1 MLETVYQ
8 LVIVKGPKLGRVYS
22 LTAPTF
28 TIGRDP
34 AADIVLDEPD
44 VSRMHARLI
53 RMEEGYRLEDLGS
66 TNGTFV
72 AGRNISAGP
81 ILLEPGQEVQ
91 VGSSL
96 VMIYQLAEVVEA
108 DVTTVLAEPEA
119 PVVPQELLITA
130 ATATEPHDQSEPV
143 DPMLPPDFDDL
154 PAAVEAPFLP
164 VSEEA
169 DDAPPPAAEPDV
181 PTDEPDLPVA
191 EPDVLTDEPDL
202 PAVDLLNFP
211 ELPELSDLPDMPD
224 LPDLTE
230 AVPELPA
237 KKAARVIPAAEPIAA
252 QPASGGN
259 STKRIVGILAAVLLI
274 LMCCCCG
281 LLVFMYQW
289 GGDWLLRQMEL
300 LP

>member
-181 PTDEPDLPVA
+181 PTDEPDLP
-191 EPDVLTDEPDL
+191 
-202 PAVDLLNFP
+202 AVDLLKFP

-237 KKAARVIPAAEPIAA
+237 KKVGRVIPAAEPIAV